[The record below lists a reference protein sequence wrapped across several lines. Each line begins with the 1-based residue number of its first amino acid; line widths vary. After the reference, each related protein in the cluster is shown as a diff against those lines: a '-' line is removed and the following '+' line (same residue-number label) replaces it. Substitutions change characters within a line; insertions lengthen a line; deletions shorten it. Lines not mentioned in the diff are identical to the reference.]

1 MKLAILKTGIIVS
14 LCLILFIIAYQS
26 YLDIKKSVEIKEKKV
41 ILKEKLT
48 REQKEEL
55 VSIPKEQQNLTYI
68 FNE

>member
-1 MKLAILKTGIIVS
+1 MKLAILKTGIIIS

-41 ILKEKLT
+41 VLREKLT
-48 REQKEEL
+48 REQLEEL